1 MKLDVL
7 RRYRAQLE
15 EVVRMDLFRL
25 RQELQDAEAR
35 THLLDEQMKRTA
47 EASLA
52 KTGGGVGLEEFLVRQ
67 SMLTAE
73 ASNLSVAM
81 QMEGRLREAWNLK
94 QEELR
99 EAMQDRRTLDR
110 LAERARQQH
119 RGVQGRVEQ
128 REMDEAAR
136 RRSVM

>member
-25 RQELQDAEAR
+25 RQELHDAEAR
-35 THLLDEQMKRTA
+35 TRLLDEQMKRTA

-73 ASNLSVAM
+73 ASNLLVAM
-81 QMEGRLREAWNLK
+81 QVEGRLREAWNLK

-110 LAERARQQH
+110 LLRTRKATTSWCPGQSRANGH
-119 RGVQGRVEQ
+119 G
-128 REMDEAAR
+128 
-136 RRSVM
+136 

>member
-119 RGVQGRVEQ
+119 RGFQGRVEQ